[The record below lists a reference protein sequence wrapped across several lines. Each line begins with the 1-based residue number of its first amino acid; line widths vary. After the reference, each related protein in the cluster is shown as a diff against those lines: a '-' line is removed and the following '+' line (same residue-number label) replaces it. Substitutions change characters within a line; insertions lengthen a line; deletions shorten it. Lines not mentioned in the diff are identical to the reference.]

1 MSQRFFYGW
10 VVLAAA
16 FVVITMSIGTLFT
29 LGVFLRPIED
39 SMGWSRSGIGAIGLF
54 NWIVM
59 GAGGVVSGFVSDRV
73 GTRRVVLVGAGLLSA
88 GLLLSSHVQQ
98 MWQLYVTFGLLIG
111 AGVSAFYVPLTVLAI
126 KWFEGRRAMA
136 AAVVSAG
143 NGLGILALA
152 PLTRWLISEY
162 DWRVAFFVLGVMAL
176 LVVVPCALLL
186 KGPSAGG
193 RPSRSAGSSAAGAP
207 TWPPHSPTGGRPS
220 RSADSSAA
228 GASTWPPHSPTGGQL
243 VSAGLPWRTW
253 PFWAIA
259 LTHFCCC
266 AAHSGPLF
274 HLVSH
279 AMDQGVAQMTAAS
292 ILGASGFTSI
302 FGRIGTGIVADRV
315 GAKRTLLAALG
326 FQALLILLYLFAS
339 GTGALYAVSL
349 AFGVAYGGAMPLY
362 PVVTREF
369 FGERAMGTAYGA
381 VFFIS
386 CIGMGLGSYAG
397 GAIHDLLGTYQW
409 LFLGSFAI
417 GSMAAVLGVTL
428 TAPVAARAPL
438 ATPVTG
444 G

>member
-1 MSQRFFYGW
+1 MTEKPSDRWPGYRW
-10 VVLAAA
+10 TILAAA
-16 FVVITMSIGTLFT
+16 FVIISMSIGTLFT
-29 LGVFLRPIED
+29 LGVFLQPVEE

-59 GAGGVVSGFVSDRV
+59 GAGGVVAGYVSDRV
-73 GTRRVVLVGAGLLSA
+73 STRRVVLVGAVLLGA
-88 GLLLSSHVQQ
+88 GLVLSSHVQQ
-98 MWQLYVTFGLLIG
+98 VWQLYLTFGLLVG

-126 KWFEGRRAMA
+126 KWFEEQRGMA
-136 AAVVSAG
+136 ASVVSAG

-162 DWRVAFFVLGVMAL
+162 DWRTAFLVLGNLAW
-176 LVVVPCALLL
+176 LVAIPCALLL
-186 KGPSAGG
+186 REAPADPLLLQDSSSAG
-193 RPSRSAGSSAAGAP
+193 AQK
-207 TWPPHSPTGGRPS
+207 WPPHSPRLRATVPGG
-220 RSADSSAA
+220 A
-228 GASTWPPHSPTGGQL
+228 
-243 VSAGLPWRTW
+243 PWHAW

-279 AMDQGVAQMTAAS
+279 AMEQGVTKMAAAS
-292 ILGASGFTSI
+292 ILGASGLTSI

-326 FQALLILLYLFAS
+326 LQALLIFLYLFVS
-339 GTGALYAVSL
+339 TTGGLYLVSL

-362 PVVTREF
+362 ALVTREY
-369 FGERAMGTAYGA
+369 FGERVMGTAYGA

-386 CIGMGLGSYAG
+386 CIGMGLGSFAG
-397 GAIHDLLGTYQW
+397 GAIHDALGSYQA
-409 LFLGSFAI
+409 LFLGSAAI
-417 GSMAAVLGVTL
+417 ALMAVVLGVTL
-428 TAPVAARAPL
+428 KAPARVMVPRPSPAP
-438 ATPVTG
+438 G